1 MIAALSSR
9 IAWGNALSPP
19 GVIRSV
25 VLSFLLPLVAALA
38 LMVRKKAEAAVA
50 LFVPIVA
57 LGLSTLFEGLSWT
70 PLGLSGVLLVA
81 AGNVLAV
88 TRKRS
93 TARQAP
99 VLSAD

>member
-38 LMVRKKAEAAVA
+38 LSAC
-50 LFVPIVA
+50 
-57 LGLSTLFEGLSWT
+57 
-70 PLGLSGVLLVA
+70 VLNPQDRVV
-81 AGNVLAV
+81 GTGGTV
-88 TRKRS
+88 
-93 TARQAP
+93 
-99 VLSAD
+99 